1 MARCCFLY
9 GTVRYVFF
17 VMVPYWLVSVM
28 VQYDAGYSDGSSVRF
43 GLKYRAVL
51 YGTVWSGDTGYLIWY
66 GTVRY
71 WLK

>member
-1 MARCCFLY
+1 
-9 GTVRYVFF
+9 
-17 VMVPYWLVSVM
+17 MVPYWLVSVM